1 VNTITKYTFMID
13 RELRQSIE
21 NKLFKGK
28 AIIITGARQTGKT
41 TLVHRVLDD
50 QKNIVHMNCDEPVV
64 RESLT
69 NTNLA
74 DLQRVIGQNKIV
86 FIDEAQRVKN
96 IGLTLKLITDNIKEV
111 QLIVT
116 GSSSLDLANEIN
128 EPLTGR
134 KWEFQLFPISW
145 GEFVAYRGFLKAK
158 SELNQRIIYG
168 MYPDV
173 INHPG
178 DENEVLLQLSDS
190 YLYKDL
196 LAFKGIRKPDL
207 LEKLLQALSL
217 QIGSEVSYN
226 ELSKLLQVDKNTVA
240 KYIDLLEKT
249 FVVFSVPSFSKN
261 MRKEISKGKKIY
273 FYDCGIRNAVISN
286 FNNLELRTDKGPLW
300 ENFLMSERLKS
311 LRYAGKRAKMH
322 FWRTTDQREIDY
334 IETETDSIRA
344 WEMKWNPNAKTKTV
358 SAFEKSYKTDIEILT
373 PDNFS
378 DFLEMSD
385 S

>member
-1 VNTITKYTFMID
+1 MID
-13 RELRQSIE
+13 RKLRQSIG

-145 GEFVAYRGFLKAK
+145 GEYVAYRGFLKAK

-334 IETETDSIRA
+334 IETEAESVRA

-378 DFLEMSD
+378 DFLEMSN

>member
-1 VNTITKYTFMID
+1 MID
-13 RELRQSIE
+13 RKLRQAIE
-21 NKLFKGK
+21 NRLFKGK
-28 AIIITGARQTGKT
+28 AIIILGARQTGKT
-41 TLVHRVLDD
+41 TLVHRVLED
-50 QKNIVHMNCDEPVV
+50 QVDVIHLNCDEPVV
-64 RESLT
+64 RETLT
-69 NTNLA
+69 NANLSELKQA
-74 DLQRVIGQNKIV
+74 VGQKKIV

-96 IGLTLKLITDNIKEV
+96 IGLSLKLIADNIQEA

-145 GEFVAYRGFLKAK
+145 VEYVTYRGFLKAK
-158 SELNQRIIYG
+158 SDLNQRIIYG

-196 LAFKGIRKPDL
+196 LAFKGIRKPEL
-207 LEKLLQALSL
+207 LEKLLQALAL
-217 QIGSEVSYN
+217 QIGNEVSYN
-226 ELSKLLQVDKNTVA
+226 ELSNLLQVDKNTVA
-240 KYIDLLEKT
+240 RYIDLLEKT
-249 FVVFSVPSFSKN
+249 FVIFSIPSFSRN
-261 MRKEISKGKKIY
+261 IRKEISKGKKVY
-273 FYDCGIRNAVISN
+273 FYDCGIRNAIISN
-286 FNNLELRTDKGPLW
+286 FNSLDLRTDRGALW

-334 IETETDSIRA
+334 VETESDSIHA
-344 WEMKWNPNAKTKTV
+344 WEIKWNPKAKSKTV
-358 SAFEKSYKTDIEILT
+358 SSFKDTYGANVEILT
-373 PDNFS
+373 PANFNE
-378 DFLEMSD
+378 FLKI
-385 S
+385 

>member
-1 VNTITKYTFMID
+1 MID

-50 QKNIVHMNCDEPVV
+50 QKNIVHLNCDEPVV

-69 NTNLA
+69 NANLA

-145 GEFVAYRGFLKAK
+145 GEYVAYRGFLKAK

-334 IETETDSIRA
+334 IETEAESVRA

-378 DFLEMSD
+378 DFLEMSN

>member
-1 VNTITKYTFMID
+1 MID
-13 RELRQSIE
+13 RKLRQSIG

-41 TLVHRVLDD
+41 TLVHRVLDG
-50 QKNIVHMNCDEPVV
+50 QKNIVHLNCDEPVV

-69 NTNLA
+69 NANLA

-145 GEFVAYRGFLKAK
+145 GEYVAYRGFLKAK

-226 ELSKLLQVDKNTVA
+226 ELSKLLEVDKNTVA

>member
-1 VNTITKYTFMID
+1 MVITFTKYTAMID
-13 RELRQSIE
+13 RKLRQAIE
-21 NKLFKGK
+21 NRLFKGK
-28 AIIITGARQTGKT
+28 AIIILGARQTGKT
-41 TLVHRVLDD
+41 TLVHRVLED
-50 QKNIVHMNCDEPVV
+50 QVDVIHLNCDEPVV
-64 RESLT
+64 RETLT
-69 NTNLA
+69 NANLSELKQA
-74 DLQRVIGQNKIV
+74 VGQKKIV

-96 IGLTLKLITDNIKEV
+96 IGLSLKLIADNIQEA

-145 GEFVAYRGFLKAK
+145 VEYVTYRGFLKAK
-158 SELNQRIIYG
+158 SDLNQRIIYG

-196 LAFKGIRKPDL
+196 LAFKGIRKPEL
-207 LEKLLQALSL
+207 LEKLLQALAL
-217 QIGSEVSYN
+217 QIGNEVSYN
-226 ELSKLLQVDKNTVA
+226 ELSNLLQVDKNTVA
-240 KYIDLLEKT
+240 RYIDLLEKT
-249 FVVFSVPSFSKN
+249 FVIFSIPSFSRN
-261 MRKEISKGKKIY
+261 IRKEISKGKKVY
-273 FYDCGIRNAVISN
+273 FYDCGIRNAIISN
-286 FNNLELRTDKGPLW
+286 FNSLDLRTDRGALW

-334 IETETDSIRA
+334 VETESDSIHA
-344 WEMKWNPNAKTKTV
+344 WEIKWNPKAKSKTV
-358 SAFEKSYKTDIEILT
+358 SSFKDTYGANVEILT
-373 PDNFS
+373 PANFNE
-378 DFLEMSD
+378 FLKI
-385 S
+385 

>member
-1 VNTITKYTFMID
+1 MID
-13 RELRQSIE
+13 RKLRQSIG

-50 QKNIVHMNCDEPVV
+50 QNNIVHLNCDEPVV

-334 IETETDSIRA
+334 IETEADSIRA
-344 WEMKWNPNAKTKTV
+344 WEMKWNPNTNTKTV

>member
-1 VNTITKYTFMID
+1 MH
-13 RELRQSIE
+13 RLLE
-21 NKLFKGK
+21 N
-28 AIIITGARQTGKT
+28 
-41 TLVHRVLDD
+41 
-50 QKNIVHMNCDEPVV
+50 QKDIVHLNCDEPVV

-69 NTNLA
+69 DANLA
-74 DLQRVIGQNKIV
+74 DLKRAIGKNKIV

-96 IGLTLKLITDNIKEV
+96 IGLTLKLITDNIREA

-145 GEFVAYRGFLKAK
+145 GEYVSYRGFLKAK

-207 LEKLLQALSL
+207 LEKLLQALAL
-217 QIGSEVSYN
+217 QIGNEVSYN
-226 ELSKLLQVDKNTVA
+226 ELSNMLQVDKNTVSR
-240 KYIDLLEKT
+240 YIDLLEKT
-249 FVVFSVPSFSKN
+249 FVIFSIPSFSKN

-273 FYDCGIRNAVISN
+273 FYDTGIRNAVISN
-286 FNNLELRTDKGPLW
+286 FNSLELRTDKGALW

-334 IETETDSIRA
+334 VETEADSINVPGR
-344 WEMKWNPNAKTKTV
+344 
-358 SAFEKSYKTDIEILT
+358 
-373 PDNFS
+373 
-378 DFLEMSD
+378 
-385 S
+385 

>member
-1 VNTITKYTFMID
+1 MID

-50 QKNIVHMNCDEPVV
+50 QNNIVHLNCDEPVV

-145 GEFVAYRGFLKAK
+145 GEYVAYRGFLKAK

-249 FVVFSVPSFSKN
+249 FVVFSLPSFSKN

-334 IETETDSIRA
+334 IETEAESVRA

>member
-1 VNTITKYTFMID
+1 MID
-13 RELRQSIE
+13 RKLRQSIG

-334 IETETDSIRA
+334 IETEAESVRA

>member
-1 VNTITKYTFMID
+1 MID
-13 RELRQSIE
+13 RKLRQSIG

-378 DFLEMSD
+378 DFLEMSN

>member
-1 VNTITKYTFMID
+1 MID

-50 QKNIVHMNCDEPVV
+50 QNNIVHLNCDEPVV

>member
-1 VNTITKYTFMID
+1 MID
-13 RELRQSIE
+13 RKLRQSIE
-21 NKLFKGK
+21 KRLFKGK

-50 QKNIVHMNCDEPVV
+50 QKDIVHLNCDEPVV
-64 RESLT
+64 RETLT
-69 NTNLA
+69 NANLS
-74 DLQRVIGQNKIV
+74 DLKRVIGQNKIV

-96 IGLTLKLITDNIKEV
+96 IGLTLKLITDNIKEA

-145 GEFVAYRGFLKAK
+145 EEYVAYRGFLKAK

-196 LAFKGIRKPDL
+196 LALKGIRKPEL

-240 KYIDLLEKT
+240 RYIDLLEKT
-249 FVVFSVPSFSKN
+249 FVVFSIPSFSKN
-261 MRKEISKGKKIY
+261 IRKEISKGKKIY

-311 LRYAGKRAKMH
+311 LIYAGKRAKMH

-334 IETETDSIRA
+334 VETEADSIRA

-358 SAFEKSYKTDIEILT
+358 SAFEKTYKTDTEILT
-373 PDNFS
+373 SKNFS
-378 DFLEMSD
+378 DFLEISAL
-385 S
+385 